1 MHIYRIVSVILV
13 SILLINGSVAPPG
26 DAAEQARA
34 FTRAIEFDYGTWMLD
49 ALAGKAL
56 QSAVRSPQY
65 LTTGQQ
71 QELVESNIDLVEEI
85 NRLTAEI
92 ERIYADPNIS
102 NPAQAAAAQT
112 EDLEELRTVE
122 SQLQPVSEAVLQQQV
137 SRVLAEN
144 DLTLAGQ
151 PVPPVLF
158 QTTPL
163 PVALI
168 ISPRNVIQQDANIS
182 LVAELTLPEIVALEQ
197 AVEEK
202 LNVSALVVEIGGV
215 GVYPTMIM
223 STTNLSWL
231 VEVIAHEWAHNYLTL
246 RPLGLNY
253 ETNGELRTMNETTA
267 SIVGKEIGQLVL
279 AEYYP
284 QLLPA
289 PPAPT
294 PLPTPTA
301 MPESTPLPTP
311 TAEPPRF
318 DFRAEMHETRV
329 TADKLLAEGKIQ
341 EAEAYMEARRVFLW
355 ENGYQIRRLNQAYF
369 AFHGAYA
376 DTPGGAAGEDPVGP
390 AVRALRAQSTS
401 LADFLKRIAWMTSF
415 EQLQEAV
422 AQ

>member
-1 MHIYRIVSVILV
+1 MHIYRLISVILV
-13 SILLINGSVAPPG
+13 SVLLISGSSAPPG
-26 DAAEQARA
+26 DAADQARA
-34 FTRAIEFDYGTWMLD
+34 FTRSIEFDYGTWMLD

-65 LTTGQQ
+65 LSTQRQ
-71 QELVESNIDLVEEI
+71 QELVEANIVLVEEI

-92 ERIYADPNIS
+92 ERIYADPEIS
-102 NPAQAAAAQT
+102 DPALAAAPQT
-112 EDLEELRTVE
+112 GELEELRDVE
-122 SQLQPVSEAVLQQQV
+122 RQLQPVSEAVLQQQV
-137 SRVLAEN
+137 SRVLADN
-144 DLTLAGQ
+144 GLTLGGQ
-151 PVPPVLF
+151 PIPPVLF

-182 LVAELTLPEIVALEQ
+182 LVANLTLPEIVELEK
-197 AVEEK
+197 AVEER

-231 VEVIAHEWAHNYLTL
+231 VEVIAHEWTHNYLTL

-267 SIVGKEIGQLVL
+267 SIAGKEIGRLVL
-279 AEYYP
+279 EDYYP
-284 QLLPA
+284 ELLPP

-294 PLPTPTA
+294 PLPEPTA
-301 MPESTPLPTP
+301 KPESTAQPTP
-311 TAEPPRF
+311 TPEPPRF

-329 TADKLLAEGKIQ
+329 TADKLLAEGKIA
-341 EAEAYMEARRVFLW
+341 EAEEYLEARRVFLW

-390 AVRALRAQSTS
+390 AVRALRAQSAS

-415 EQLQEAV
+415 AELQEAV